1 MNRDPAFALAWAR
14 LAGARS
20 SLYAYGTPDAALA
33 RGARDALARAR
44 SLAPGSTATAIAEYS
59 VQLNLD
65 HDPAAALAAV
75 EPALAAAPND
85 AMLLRLVAVA
95 ELSLG
100 RLGPAREH
108 AERAVALDPR
118 TPLAFVTLGDVDARL
133 GRWADVRSTYERAQ
147 SLERS
152 NLLLIARRIEA
163 HLLQGDLE
171 GARRALAEASPAVD
185 HARIAAYVATFGSIG
200 WVLSDA
206 DRRLVLGLPLAAFDG
221 NAARR
226 ALVRAEIRGWSGDTA
241 AARAPGDSAARLLRR
256 QLAGAPRDASLHAD
270 LGLALAYAGRFPE
283 AIAEGERAVELLPVA
298 RDFVPGSEMRFAL
311 VRILVRAGQHDRAL
325 ALLEPLVREPYYISP
340 AWLRI
345 DPNLAP
351 LRGDPR
357 FERLAGGK

>member
-1 MNRDPAFALAWAR
+1 
-14 LAGARS
+14 
-20 SLYAYGTPDAALA
+20 
-33 RGARDALARAR
+33 
-44 SLAPGSTATAIAEYS
+44 

-65 HDPAAALAAV
+65 QDPAAALAAV
-75 EPALAAAPND
+75 QPALAAAPND

-133 GRWADVRSTYERAQ
+133 GRWADVRPTYERAQ
-147 SLERS
+147 SLERG

-171 GARRALAEASPAVD
+171 GARRALAGASPPVD
-185 HARIAAYVATFGSIG
+185 HARVAAYVATFGSIG

-206 DRRLVLGLPLAAFDG
+206 DRRLVLGLPVAAFDG

-226 ALVRAEIRGWSGDTA
+226 ALVRAEIRGWSGDTT
-241 AARAPGDSAARLLRR
+241 AARALGDSATRLLRR

-270 LGLALAYAGRFPE
+270 LGLALAYAGHFPE
-283 AIAEGERAVELLPVA
+283 AITEGERAVELLPVA

-311 VRILVRAGQHDRAL
+311 ARILVRAGQRDRAL
-325 ALLEPLVREPYYISP
+325 GLLEPLVREPYYISP

-351 LRGDPR
+351 LRGDAR